1 EGREIGTRK
10 QQRGERGG
18 KKGKGRSQGVVGF
31 GSGRSRRGRKQ
42 GRVAT
47 RGGGGG
53 RGWLRAESAD
63 RGGRGGSG
71 DRRERGALG
80 WYWAWPAPE
89 AAIADGRRRG
99 PGAEVVGAVAAGSSE
114 RALLV
119 SVRRGEGELREERGG
134 SMRRGKGGRNG
145 LLPSSLRIISSCLK
159 TVSSNAGSVASTV
172 RSAGA
177 SVAAS
182 IAPQA
187 EDEKDQVGRLL
198 RPTTRLSREFIVI
211 YTLLQMSVGAGVLWA
226 GFDKLELHP
235 SSFKHVL
242 LVGYSNGFQVLDV
255 EDAANVCEL
264 VSKRDGPVTFLQMQP
279 TPVSSEGNEGTEGF
293 RASHPMLLVV
303 AGDETNGMGA
313 VQGGRLSALIRDT
326 NSEPQTGNISTP
338 TVVRFYSLRS
348 HTYVHVLRFRSAV
361 YLVRC
366 SPRIVAVALAAQIY
380 CFDAVTLENKLS
392 VLTYPLQGAPGVN
405 IGYGPMAVGP
415 RWLAYATNTPLLS
428 NTGRLSPQNLTPSP
442 GVSPST
448 SPSSGSL
455 VARYAMESSKQLAA
469 GIINLGDMGYKTLS
483 KYCQELMPD
492 GSNSPLSSSPG
503 RRSGKIP
510 SSVHPLEADNAGMV
524 VIKDFT
530 SKVVISQFRAHTSP
544 ISALCFDPSGTLL
557 VTTSV
562 HGHNINVFRIMPT
575 CIGNGTGAKRYDWA
589 ASHVHLY
596 KLYRGMTAA
605 VIQDISFSHFSQWI
619 SIVSSRGTSHIFTL
633 SPFGGDASLQPQNSH
648 SDGPPLAPC
657 QSRPWWSKPSFLMD
671 QQLHQVPS
679 TVTNSVVC
687 RIKNSTSGWL
697 NTVSNVAASASG
709 KLSVPSGAITAV
721 FHNSIYQGSL
731 PVPSKANALEHLL
744 VYSPA
749 GHVIQHELLPS
760 SGSESSGSS
769 PSVGSGPNSQLQDDE
784 LHVTAEPIQ
793 WWDVCRR
800 TNWPERDENIANI
813 AFYNQRNSMM
823 VMDTSDCEDSEQSDS
838 TPSNDGMSG
847 KEIMRVRERSSW
859 YLSNAEVQINSWR
872 IPIWQKSKICFY
884 VMDHPAEESGETIGT
899 SGGEIEIEKLPLHEV
914 EIRRRELLPVFKQF
928 HYSERNSSDRILANG
943 GFQSD
948 LSNIDDARFS
958 SVKGNGEYESKAV
971 PPISGFYTNTRK
983 TSEMNGV
990 VRQSLSGPGFAVNL
1004 QQVGTNG
1011 SPKAADLTPCYK
1023 VENESNGYVSTP
1035 PETNASTITQQA
1047 RECVDGVPSH
1057 IRPLSSYSLLDGS
1070 LVDGVLSPTK
1080 KEITNDSLPRDGAS
1094 TDIPNGYLTGID
1106 SGDQGP
1112 SDSHNSVEFTQF
1124 FQEGYCKI
1132 SELDDCR
1139 ELTEAVTDAD
1149 SSSSHCEREKPE
1161 EDGDNDDMLGGVFA
1175 FSEEG

>member
-1 EGREIGTRK
+1 
-10 QQRGERGG
+10 
-18 KKGKGRSQGVVGF
+18 
-31 GSGRSRRGRKQ
+31 
-42 GRVAT
+42 
-47 RGGGGG
+47 
-53 RGWLRAESAD
+53 
-63 RGGRGGSG
+63 
-71 DRRERGALG
+71 
-80 WYWAWPAPE
+80 
-89 AAIADGRRRG
+89 
-99 PGAEVVGAVAAGSSE
+99 
-114 RALLV
+114 
-119 SVRRGEGELREERGG
+119 
-134 SMRRGKGGRNG
+134 MRRGKGGRNG

-187 EDEKDQVGRLL
+187 EDEKDQ
-198 RPTTRLSREFIVI
+198 
-211 YTLLQMSVGAGVLWA
+211 
-226 GFDKLELHP
+226 
-235 SSFKHVL
+235 
-242 LVGYSNGFQVLDV
+242 
-255 EDAANVCEL
+255 
-264 VSKRDGPVTFLQMQP
+264 
-279 TPVSSEGNEGTEGF
+279 
-293 RASHPMLLVV
+293 
-303 AGDETNGMGA
+303 
-313 VQGGRLSALIRDT
+313 
-326 NSEPQTGNISTP
+326 
-338 TVVRFYSLRS
+338 
-348 HTYVHVLRFRSAV
+348 
-361 YLVRC
+361 
-366 SPRIVAVALAAQIY
+366 IY

-392 VLTYPLQGAPGVN
+392 VLSYPLQGTPGVN
-405 IGYGPMAVGP
+405 IGYGPMSVGP

-455 VARYAMESSKQLAA
+455 VARYAMESSKQIAA

-492 GSNSPLSSSPG
+492 GSNATLSSSPG

-510 SSVHPLEADNAGMV
+510 SNVNPLEADNAGMV

-557 VTTSV
+557 VTASV
-562 HGHNINVFRIMPT
+562 HGHNINVFRIMLT
-575 CIGNGTGAKRYDWA
+575 SIANGSSAKCYDWT

-619 SIVSSRGTSHIFTL
+619 AIVSSRGTCHIFTM

-657 QSRPWWSKPSFLMD
+657 QSRPWWSKSSFLTD

-679 TVTNSVVC
+679 TVTNSVVS

-709 KLSVPSGAITAV
+709 KLSVPSGAVTAV

-744 VYSPA
+744 VYSPS

-760 SGSESSGSS
+760 SASESSDSS
-769 PSVGSGPNSQLQDDE
+769 PRVGSVPNSQLQDDE

-813 AFYNQRNSMM
+813 VFYNQRNSMM
-823 VMDTSDCEDSEQSDS
+823 AMDASDCEDSELSDS
-838 TPSNDGMSG
+838 IPSNDGMSG

-859 YLSNAEVQINSWR
+859 YLSNAEVQISSWR

-884 VMDHPAEESGETIGT
+884 VMDHPAAESGETVDI
-899 SGGEIEIEKLPLHEV
+899 GGEIEIEKLLLHEV

-928 HYSERNSSDRILANG
+928 QYSERIYSDRNHANG
-943 GFQSD
+943 GFRNA
-948 LSNIDDARFS
+948 LSHIGNS
-958 SVKGNGEYESKAV
+958 QNHSVKDNGEYESEPV
-971 PPISGFYTNTRK
+971 SPESGFYTDMRK
-983 TSEMNGV
+983 TANMNGLA
-990 VRQSLSGPGFAVNL
+990 RQSLSGPSSAVTL
-1004 QQVGTNG
+1004 QQGGEFNSIE
-1011 SPKAADLTPCYK
+1011 SPKAAKLTAHHK
-1023 VENESNGYVSTP
+1023 VENESSGYVSTP
-1035 PETNASTITQQA
+1035 TNASTIMPQD
-1047 RECVDGVPSH
+1047 RERVDCVPSH
-1057 IRPLSSYSLLDGS
+1057 IRPLNSYSLLDGS
-1070 LVDGVLSPTK
+1070 LDTGVLSPANGVSCNP
-1080 KEITNDSLPRDGAS
+1080 EITNNSLVSNGAS
-1094 TDIPNGYLTGID
+1094 TDIPNGCLTSID
-1106 SGDQGP
+1106 SGQQGA
-1112 SDSHNSVEFTQF
+1112 SDSHNSVEFTQY

-1161 EDGDNDDMLGGVFA
+1161 EDGDNDDMVGGVFA

>member
-1 EGREIGTRK
+1 MK
-10 QQRGERGG
+10 
-18 KKGKGRSQGVVGF
+18 
-31 GSGRSRRGRKQ
+31 
-42 GRVAT
+42 
-47 RGGGGG
+47 
-53 RGWLRAESAD
+53 
-63 RGGRGGSG
+63 
-71 DRRERGALG
+71 
-80 WYWAWPAPE
+80 
-89 AAIADGRRRG
+89 
-99 PGAEVVGAVAAGSSE
+99 
-114 RALLV
+114 
-119 SVRRGEGELREERGG
+119 
-134 SMRRGKGGRNG
+134 RGKGGRNG

-159 TVSSNAGSVASTV
+159 TVTSNAGSVASTV

-182 IAPQA
+182 ISSQA
-187 EDEKDQVGRLL
+187 EDEKDQ
-198 RPTTRLSREFIVI
+198 
-211 YTLLQMSVGAGVLWA
+211 VLWA

-279 TPVSSEGNEGTEGF
+279 TPVSSEGIEGF

-303 AGDETNGMGA
+303 AGDETNGLGA

-326 NSEPQTGNISTP
+326 NSEPQAGNCISTP
-338 TVVRFYSLRS
+338 TVVRFYSLKS

-392 VLTYPLQGAPGVN
+392 VLSYPLQGAPGVN

-455 VARYAMESSKQLAA
+455 VARYAMESSKQLAS
-469 GIINLGDMGYKTLS
+469 GIIDMGYKTFS
-483 KYCQELMPD
+483 KYCQELLPD

-530 SKVVISQFRAHTSP
+530 SKAVVSQFRAHTSP

-575 CIGNGTGAKRYDWA
+575 CIANGSGATRYDWT

-596 KLYRGMTAA
+596 KLYRGLTSA

-619 SIVSSRGTSHIFTL
+619 SIVSSRGTCHIFTL

-671 QQLHQVPS
+671 QQIHQVPS
-679 TVTNSVVC
+679 TVTNSVVS
-687 RIKNSTSGWL
+687 RIKNNTSGWL

-709 KLSVPSGAITAV
+709 KLSVPSGAVTAV

-731 PVPSKANALEHLL
+731 PVRSKANALEHLL
-744 VYSPA
+744 VYSPS

-769 PSVGSGPNSQLQDDE
+769 PRVGSGSNSQLQDDE
-784 LHVTAEPIQ
+784 MHVTTEPIQ

-813 AFYNQRNSMM
+813 ALYNQRSSMM
-823 VMDTSDCEDSEQSDS
+823 AMDASDCEDSEHSDS
-838 TPSNDGMSG
+838 TASNDGISG

-884 VMDHPAEESGETIGT
+884 VMDHPAADSVESVSSG
-899 SGGEIEIEKLPLHEV
+899 GGEIEIEKLPLHEV

-928 HYSERNSSDRILANG
+928 QYSERHSSDRNIANGSSIANG
-943 GFQSD
+943 GFQNALSHISD
-948 LSNIDDARFS
+948 AQYN
-958 SVKGNGEYESKAV
+958 SVKDND
-971 PPISGFYTNTRK
+971 TRK
-983 TSEMNGV
+983 TANTNGLARRTV
-990 VRQSLSGPGFAVNL
+990 SGPGSAVNL
-1004 QQVGTNG
+1004 QQVGKCNSIE
-1011 SPKAADLTPCYK
+1011 SPNAAILAGKA
-1023 VENESNGYVSTP
+1023 ENESSGYISTP
-1035 PETNASTITQQA
+1035 PETNAS
-1047 RECVDGVPSH
+1047 
-1057 IRPLSSYSLLDGS
+1057 IRSLGRYSLLDGP
-1070 LVDGVLSPTK
+1070 VDGMLSPASNTSCKPETTNNSVLS
-1080 KEITNDSLPRDGAS
+1080 NVAS
-1094 TDIPNGYLTGID
+1094 TDIPNGCLTTVD
-1106 SGDQGP
+1106 SGQQEA
-1112 SDSHNSVEFTQF
+1112 SDSHSPVEFTQY

-1161 EDGDNDDMLGGVFA
+1161 EDGDNDDLLGGVFA

>member
-1 EGREIGTRK
+1 
-10 QQRGERGG
+10 
-18 KKGKGRSQGVVGF
+18 
-31 GSGRSRRGRKQ
+31 
-42 GRVAT
+42 
-47 RGGGGG
+47 
-53 RGWLRAESAD
+53 
-63 RGGRGGSG
+63 
-71 DRRERGALG
+71 
-80 WYWAWPAPE
+80 
-89 AAIADGRRRG
+89 
-99 PGAEVVGAVAAGSSE
+99 
-114 RALLV
+114 
-119 SVRRGEGELREERGG
+119 
-134 SMRRGKGGRNG
+134 MRRGKGGRNG

-159 TVSSNAGSVASTV
+159 TVSSNAGTVASTV

-187 EDEKDQVGRLL
+187 EDEKDQ
-198 RPTTRLSREFIVI
+198 
-211 YTLLQMSVGAGVLWA
+211 VLWA

-279 TPVSSEGNEGTEGF
+279 TPVSSEGTEGF

-303 AGDETNGMGA
+303 AGDETNGLGM
-313 VQGGRLSALIRDT
+313 VQGGRLSALIRD
-326 NSEPQTGNISTP
+326 NSSEPPTGNCISTP
-338 TVVRFYSLRS
+338 TVVRFYSLKS
-348 HTYVHVLRFRSAV
+348 HSYVHVLRFRSAV
-361 YLVRC
+361 YIVRC
-366 SPRIVAVALAAQIY
+366 SPRIVAVALAAQVY
-380 CFDAVTLENKLS
+380 CFDAVTLENKFS

-415 RWLAYATNTPLLS
+415 RWLAYASNSPLLS
-428 NTGRLSPQNLTPSP
+428 STGRLSPQNLTPSP

-455 VARYAMESSKQLAA
+455 VARYAMESSKQIAA

-483 KYCQELMPD
+483 KYCQELLPD
-492 GSNSPLSSSPG
+492 GSGSPLSSSPG
-503 RRSGKIP
+503 RRSGKLP

-524 VIKDFT
+524 VIKDFI
-530 SKVVISQFRAHTSP
+530 SKEIISQFRAHTSP

-557 VTTSV
+557 VTASV

-575 CIGNGTGAKRYDWA
+575 LIANGSGSIRYDRTV
-589 ASHVHLY
+589 SHVHLY

-619 SIVSSRGTSHIFTL
+619 SIVSSRGTCHIFTL

-671 QQLHQVPS
+671 HQLHPVPS
-679 TVTNSVVC
+679 TVTNSVVS
-687 RIKNSTSGWL
+687 RIKNSSSGWL

-709 KLSVPSGAITAV
+709 KLFVPSGAVTAV

-744 VYSPA
+744 VYSPS

-760 SGSESSGSS
+760 SGSDLSNSS
-769 PSVGSGPNSQLQDDE
+769 PIVGPGSLQIQDDE

-800 TNWPERDENIANI
+800 TTWPERDENIANI
-813 AFYNQRNSMM
+813 VFHNQLNSMM
-823 VMDTSDCEDSEQSDS
+823 AVDSSDCDSEHSDS
-838 TPSNDGMSG
+838 IASDGMSG
-847 KEIMRVRERSSW
+847 KDIMRARERSSW
-859 YLSNAEVQINSWR
+859 YLSNAEVQISSWQ
-872 IPIWQKSKICFY
+872 IPIWQKSKIFFY
-884 VMDHPAEESGETIGT
+884 VMDQTVAESGESVDL

-914 EIRRRELLPVFKQF
+914 ELRRRELLPVFKQF
-928 HYSERNSSDRILANG
+928 HYEQNFSDRNLAIGRFPNASGIDNTQYSSAKDNG
-943 GFQSD
+943 PH
-948 LSNIDDARFS
+948 
-958 SVKGNGEYESKAV
+958 ESKSAL
-971 PPISGFYTNTRK
+971 PISGFYKDTRK
-983 TSEMNGV
+983 TDNMNGLGG
-990 VRQSLSGPGFAVNL
+990 QLFSGLITAVDLRPMEKFNSVESPKLANLTARNNVDDESINHVSTTPGA
-1004 QQVGTNG
+1004 NG
-1011 SPKAADLTPCYK
+1011 SAIMP
-1023 VENESNGYVSTP
+1023 
-1035 PETNASTITQQA
+1035 QA
-1047 RECVDGVPSH
+1047 RERVDCIPSN
-1057 IRPLSSYSLLDGS
+1057 IRPLNSYSLLDGPFDDA
-1070 LVDGVLSPTK
+1070 LPSPASNASCRPQ
-1080 KEITNDSLPRDGAS
+1080 ITNNSSVSNGAITDLSNGSLTS
-1094 TDIPNGYLTGID
+1094 IK
-1106 SGDQGP
+1106 SGRNET
-1112 SDSHNSVEFTQF
+1112 SDSHNSVEFTQY

>member
-1 EGREIGTRK
+1 
-10 QQRGERGG
+10 
-18 KKGKGRSQGVVGF
+18 
-31 GSGRSRRGRKQ
+31 
-42 GRVAT
+42 
-47 RGGGGG
+47 
-53 RGWLRAESAD
+53 
-63 RGGRGGSG
+63 
-71 DRRERGALG
+71 
-80 WYWAWPAPE
+80 
-89 AAIADGRRRG
+89 
-99 PGAEVVGAVAAGSSE
+99 
-114 RALLV
+114 
-119 SVRRGEGELREERGG
+119 
-134 SMRRGKGGRNG
+134 MRRGKGGRNG

-187 EDEKDQVGRLL
+187 EDEKDQV
-198 RPTTRLSREFIVI
+198 
-211 YTLLQMSVGAGVLWA
+211 LWA
-226 GFDKLELHP
+226 GFDKLEFHP

-242 LVGYSNGFQVLDV
+242 LVGYSNGFQMLDV

-279 TPVSSEGNEGTEGF
+279 TPVSSEGIEGF

-303 AGDETNGMGA
+303 AGDETNGLGA

-326 NSEPQTGNISTP
+326 NREPQSGNCISTP

-392 VLTYPLQGAPGVN
+392 VLSYPLQGSPGVN
-405 IGYGPMAVGP
+405 IGYGPMTVGP
-415 RWLAYATNTPLLS
+415 RWLAYASNTPLLS

-455 VARYAMESSKQLAA
+455 VARYAVESSKQIAA

-483 KYCQELMPD
+483 KYCQELLPD

-557 VTTSV
+557 VTASV
-562 HGHNINVFRIMPT
+562 HGHNINVFRITPT
-575 CIGNGTGAKRYDWA
+575 CVANGSSAKRYDWT

-619 SIVSSRGTSHIFTL
+619 SIVSSRGTCHIFTM

-679 TVTNSVVC
+679 TVTNSVVS

-709 KLSVPSGAITAV
+709 KLSVPSGAVTAV

-744 VYSPA
+744 VYSPS

-760 SGSESSGSS
+760 SSSEPSDSS
-769 PSVGSGPNSQLQDDE
+769 PRVGSVPNSQLQDDE

-813 AFYNQRNSMM
+813 VFYNKRNSMM
-823 VMDTSDCEDSEQSDS
+823 AMDASDCEDSEHSDS
-838 TPSNDGMSG
+838 TPSNDGMCG
-847 KEIMRVRERSSW
+847 LRVRERSSW
-859 YLSNAEVQINSWR
+859 YLSNAEVQISSWR

-884 VMDHPAEESGETIGT
+884 VMDHPAAESGETDTI

-928 HYSERNSSDRILANG
+928 QYSERNSSDRNHTNG
-943 GFQSD
+943 GYQNT
-948 LSNIDDARFS
+948 LSHIGIGQYH
-958 SVKGNGEYESKAV
+958 SVKDSGQYESKPVA
-971 PPISGFYTNTRK
+971 PISGFYAGN
-983 TSEMNGV
+983 MNGLA
-990 VRQSLSGPGFAVNL
+990 RQPLSGPSSALTL
-1004 QQVGTNG
+1004 QQVAKCNSIE
-1011 SPKAADLTPCYK
+1011 SPKAANLTAHHK
-1023 VENESNGYVSTP
+1023 VENENNGYVSTP
-1035 PETNASTITQQA
+1035 PETNASTIIPQA
-1047 RECVDGVPSH
+1047 RESEDCVPSH
-1057 IRPLSSYSLLDGS
+1057 TRPLSNYSLLDGS
-1070 LVDGVLSPTK
+1070 LDGVLSPANSVSCK
-1080 KEITNDSLPRDGAS
+1080 PEITNNSLVSNSAS
-1094 TDIPNGYLTGID
+1094 TDIPNGGLTIID
-1106 SGDQGP
+1106 SGQQGV

>member
-1 EGREIGTRK
+1 
-10 QQRGERGG
+10 
-18 KKGKGRSQGVVGF
+18 
-31 GSGRSRRGRKQ
+31 
-42 GRVAT
+42 
-47 RGGGGG
+47 
-53 RGWLRAESAD
+53 
-63 RGGRGGSG
+63 
-71 DRRERGALG
+71 
-80 WYWAWPAPE
+80 
-89 AAIADGRRRG
+89 
-99 PGAEVVGAVAAGSSE
+99 
-114 RALLV
+114 
-119 SVRRGEGELREERGG
+119 
-134 SMRRGKGGRNG
+134 
-145 LLPSSLRIISSCLK
+145 
-159 TVSSNAGSVASTV
+159 
-172 RSAGA
+172 
-177 SVAAS
+177 
-182 IAPQA
+182 
-187 EDEKDQVGRLL
+187 
-198 RPTTRLSREFIVI
+198 
-211 YTLLQMSVGAGVLWA
+211 
-226 GFDKLELHP
+226 
-235 SSFKHVL
+235 
-242 LVGYSNGFQVLDV
+242 
-255 EDAANVCEL
+255 
-264 VSKRDGPVTFLQMQP
+264 MQP
-279 TPVSSEGNEGTEGF
+279 TPVSSEGSEGF

-303 AGDETNGMGA
+303 AGDETNGLGA

-326 NSEPQTGNISTP
+326 NNEPQAGNCISTP

-348 HTYVHVLRFRSAV
+348 HSYVHVLRFRSAV

-415 RWLAYATNTPLLS
+415 RWLAYATNSPLLS

-455 VARYAMESSKQLAA
+455 VARYAMESSKQLAT

-483 KYCQELMPD
+483 KYCQELLPD

-510 SSVHPLEADNAGMV
+510 SSVHPAEADNAGMV

-557 VTTSV
+557 VTASV
-562 HGHNINVFRIMPT
+562 HGHNINVFRIMPA
-575 CIGNGTGAKRYDWA
+575 CIANGSGTTRYDCT

-619 SIVSSRGTSHIFTL
+619 SIVSSRGTCHIFTL
-633 SPFGGDASLQPQNSH
+633 SPFGGDASLQPQYSH

-679 TVTNSVVC
+679 TVTNSVVS
-687 RIKNSTSGWL
+687 RIKNGNSGWL

-709 KLSVPSGAITAV
+709 KLSVPSGAVTAV

-744 VYSPA
+744 VYSPS

-769 PSVGSGPNSQLQDDE
+769 PRVGSGPNSQLQDE
-784 LHVTAEPIQ
+784 EMHVTAEPIQ

-813 AFYNQRNSMM
+813 VLYNQRNCMM
-823 VMDTSDCEDSEQSDS
+823 AMDASDCEDSEHSDS
-838 TPSNDGMSG
+838 TPSNDGLSG
-847 KEIMRVRERSSW
+847 KEIMKVRERSSW

-884 VMDHPAEESGETIGT
+884 VMDHPAVESGETVNS

-928 HYSERNSSDRILANG
+928 HYTDQNSSDRNIANG
-943 GFQSD
+943 GFQNGFSHIGD
-948 LSNIDDARFS
+948 AHYSSAKDDGA
-958 SVKGNGEYESKAV
+958 YESKPVA
-971 PPISGFYTNTRK
+971 PISGFYTGVRRTAN
-983 TSEMNGV
+983 MNGV
-990 VRQSLSGPGFAVNL
+990 ASQPFSGPSSTVNL
-1004 QQVGTNG
+1004 QQVGKCNSIE
-1011 SPKAADLTPCYK
+1011 SPNAASLSAHHKA
-1023 VENESNGYVSTP
+1023 ENKSNGYVSTP
-1035 PETNASTITQQA
+1035 PETNS
-1047 RECVDGVPSH
+1047 
-1057 IRPLSSYSLLDGS
+1057 IRPLNSYSLLDGP
-1070 LVDGVLSPTK
+1070 LDGVLSPVNSACKPET
-1080 KEITNDSLPRDGAS
+1080 TNNSVLSNGAC
-1094 TDIPNGYLTGID
+1094 TDIPNGCLTTAD
-1106 SGDQGP
+1106 SGQQEA
-1112 SDSHNSVEFTQF
+1112 SDSHNSVEFTQY

>member
-1 EGREIGTRK
+1 MK
-10 QQRGERGG
+10 
-18 KKGKGRSQGVVGF
+18 
-31 GSGRSRRGRKQ
+31 
-42 GRVAT
+42 
-47 RGGGGG
+47 
-53 RGWLRAESAD
+53 
-63 RGGRGGSG
+63 
-71 DRRERGALG
+71 
-80 WYWAWPAPE
+80 
-89 AAIADGRRRG
+89 
-99 PGAEVVGAVAAGSSE
+99 
-114 RALLV
+114 
-119 SVRRGEGELREERGG
+119 
-134 SMRRGKGGRNG
+134 RGKGGRNG

-187 EDEKDQVGRLL
+187 EDEKDQ
-198 RPTTRLSREFIVI
+198 
-211 YTLLQMSVGAGVLWA
+211 VLWA

-279 TPVSSEGNEGTEGF
+279 TPLYSESTEGF

-303 AGDETNGMGA
+303 AGDETNGLGM

-326 NSEPQTGNISTP
+326 NSEPQTGNCISTP
-338 TVVRFYSLRS
+338 TVVRFYSLKS

-361 YLVRC
+361 YIVRC

-380 CFDAVTLENKLS
+380 CFDAVTLENKFS
-392 VLTYPLQGAPGVN
+392 VLSYPLQGAPGVN
-405 IGYGPMAVGP
+405 IGYGPMSVGP
-415 RWLAYATNTPLLS
+415 RWLAYAS
-428 NTGRLSPQNLTPSP
+428 NGPVLPSTGRLSPQNLTPSP

-448 SPSSGSL
+448 SPSNGSL

-483 KYCQELMPD
+483 KYCQELLPD

-503 RRSGKIP
+503 RRSVKLP
-510 SSVHPLEADNAGMV
+510 SSVHPLEADNIGMV
-524 VIKDFT
+524 IIKDVT

-557 VTTSV
+557 VTASV

-575 CIGNGTGAKRYDWA
+575 CIANGSGSKRYDWT

-596 KLYRGMTAA
+596 KLYRGMTSA

-619 SIVSSRGTSHIFTL
+619 SIVSARGTCHIFTL
-633 SPFGGDASLQPQNSH
+633 SPFGGDSSLQPQNSH

-657 QSRPWWSKPSFLMD
+657 QSRPWWSKPSFLME
-671 QQLHQVPS
+671 QQLHPVPS
-679 TVTNSVVC
+679 TVTNSVVS
-687 RIKNSTSGWL
+687 RIKNSSSGWL

-709 KLSVPSGAITAV
+709 KLSVPSGAITAI
-721 FHNSIYQGSL
+721 FYNSIFQGSL

-744 VYSPA
+744 VYSPS
-749 GHVIQHELLPS
+749 GHVIQHELMPS
-760 SGSESSGSS
+760 SGSESSDSS
-769 PSVGSGPNSQLQDDE
+769 PTVGPGAQSQLQDDE
-784 LHVTAEPIQ
+784 LHVTAEPVQ

-800 TNWPERDENIANI
+800 TNWPERDQDIANVT
-813 AFYNQRNSMM
+813 FDNQRNSMM
-823 VMDTSDCEDSEQSDS
+823 AVDTSDCEDSEHSDV
-838 TPSNDGMSG
+838 TPSNDGISR
-847 KEIMRVRERSSW
+847 KEDMRVRERSSW
-859 YLSNAEVQINSWR
+859 YLSNAEVQISSSR
-872 IPIWQKSKICFY
+872 IPIWEKSKICFY
-884 VMDHPAEESGETIGT
+884 VIDHPATELVKTGSVN
-899 SGGEIEIEKLPLHEV
+899 GGEIEIEKSSLHEV
-914 EIRRRELLPVFKQF
+914 ELKRRELLPAFKQF
-928 HYSERNSSDRILANG
+928 NNSEQTRNLARGQYQKALSDIDNTQYSSAKDNG
-943 GFQSD
+943 VY
-948 LSNIDDARFS
+948 R
-958 SVKGNGEYESKAV
+958 SKPA
-971 PPISGFYTNTRK
+971 PPISGFYADMRK
-983 TSEMNGV
+983 TENTNGLAG
-990 VRQSLSGPGFAVNL
+990 QLFSGPITDVDL
-1004 QQVGTNG
+1004 LPNG
-1011 SPKAADLTPCYK
+1011 KSNSKAANLTANQK
-1023 VENESNGYVSTP
+1023 VDNENISYVSTP
-1035 PETNASTITQQA
+1035 TGTIAPAIMAQS
-1047 RECVDGVPSH
+1047 REHVDCVPSQM
-1057 IRPLSSYSLLDGS
+1057 RPLSNYSLLDRPLDDGS
-1070 LVDGVLSPTK
+1070 LPPASNESCRP
-1080 KEITNDSLPRDGAS
+1080 EITNNSSVSNGVTA
-1094 TDIPNGYLTGID
+1094 DIPNGCVTSVNSGQNETPD
-1106 SGDQGP
+1106 SD
-1112 SDSHNSVEFTQF
+1112 NSLEFTQY